1 VDPEC
6 SSVYISRH
14 QLADTP
20 NENELFAICSATL
33 EESANV
39 INKEGKALVKEF
51 ADIFPTELPNELP
64 PQRSI
69 DHAIDLLPGSEPPS
83 KPTYRLSY
91 VEMNELQKQMT
102 DLVSKGFIRPSTSP
116 FGAPVLFVHKKDGTL
131 RLCVDYRALNKVTIK
146 NRYPLPRI
154 EELMDRLTGAKYFS
168 KIDLYSGYHQIRI
181 KESDIHKTAFRTR
194 YGHYEFLVLPFGL
207 TNAPATFMTLMNDIF
222 REYLDKFVV
231 VYLDDILIY
240 SRTKEEHLQH
250 VRIVLSTLRK
260 HKLYAKLKKCE
271 LAQQQV
277 EYTGHFISGEGI
289 SVDPR
294 KVDTIK
300 NWPAPTNVS
309 EVRSFLGLASY
320 YRKFVE
326 KFSAIATPMTALL
339 HKDQKFEWST
349 EAQKAFDML
358 KEKLTTT
365 PVLLLPDP
373 TKPFIVTTDASDY
386 AIGAVLSQKQ
396 GKGEQPVA
404 YESRKL
410 SPAEQN
416 YAVHEKELLAI
427 IHAIRT
433 WRMYLEGQHFTVE
446 TDHASL
452 EYIKTQSNLS
462 RRQARWLE
470 TLQSQDFE
478 VRYRPGKTNI
488 VADALSRKPHLNA
501 ITTLTT
507 TLADD
512 QTFEQGYQ
520 QDKYFVQILETLQ
533 YPEQADEKAKAKAK
547 HFEWKDKRIY
557 LRTGHRLAIPS
568 DKRLRTHI
576 LREHH
581 DIDIAGHLGIDKT
594 TEAIMRNFYW
604 PKMGKDIR
612 RYIQTC
618 DTCQRNKPS
627 NQTPAGLLQPLPTP
641 GKRWEEIT
649 MDFIVQLPLTRQEH
663 DAIVVFVD
671 RLSKRAHFI
680 PMHTS
685 ATAPEVAKIFF
696 NTIFRNHGLPKV
708 IISDRDPKFTSRFWQ
723 TVFKHLGTKTAMST
737 AFHPQTDG
745 QTERM
750 NRTLEEML
758 RAYVTYK
765 QDQWDE
771 YLPAAEFAYNNLK
784 QVSTGYSPFELDCG
798 QHPNTPMSMTTT
810 SEVPAANEFLQHWTS
825 MIEIAKDSL
834 REAQERQVKYANEH
848 RRHLTFEVG
857 DQVLLSMKN
866 TNAPVDRN
874 RPTKKLT
881 PRFAGPYTVTQVIS
895 STAYKLNLPAEMRIH
910 PVFHVSLLKLYQA
923 SPNEFVRPTPP
934 PAVISPNTEQEEYE
948 VETILDKRI
957 LRKKPQYLI
966 KWLGYP
972 LHDATWEPLEHLNNA
987 MEKVKVFE
995 ETRTSQS

>member
-1 VDPEC
+1 
-6 SSVYISRH
+6 
-14 QLADTP
+14 
-20 NENELFAICSATL
+20 
-33 EESANV
+33 
-39 INKEGKALVKEF
+39 
-51 ADIFPTELPNELP
+51 
-64 PQRSI
+64 
-69 DHAIDLLPGSEPPS
+69 
-83 KPTYRLSY
+83 
-91 VEMNELQKQMT
+91 
-102 DLVSKGFIRPSTSP
+102 
-116 FGAPVLFVHKKDGTL
+116 
-131 RLCVDYRALNKVTIK
+131 
-146 NRYPLPRI
+146 
-154 EELMDRLTGAKYFS
+154 MDRLTGAKYFS

-194 YGHYEFLVLPFGL
+194 YGHYEFLVLLFGL

-507 TLADD
+507 ILVDD

-520 QDKYFVQILETLQ
+520 
-533 YPEQADEKAKAKAK
+533 
-547 HFEWKDKRIY
+547 
-557 LRTGHRLAIPS
+557 
-568 DKRLRTHI
+568 
-576 LREHH
+576 
-581 DIDIAGHLGIDKT
+581 
-594 TEAIMRNFYW
+594 
-604 PKMGKDIR
+604 
-612 RYIQTC
+612 
-618 DTCQRNKPS
+618 
-627 NQTPAGLLQPLPTP
+627 
-641 GKRWEEIT
+641 
-649 MDFIVQLPLTRQEH
+649 
-663 DAIVVFVD
+663 
-671 RLSKRAHFI
+671 
-680 PMHTS
+680 
-685 ATAPEVAKIFF
+685 
-696 NTIFRNHGLPKV
+696 
-708 IISDRDPKFTSRFWQ
+708 
-723 TVFKHLGTKTAMST
+723 
-737 AFHPQTDG
+737 
-745 QTERM
+745 
-750 NRTLEEML
+750 
-758 RAYVTYK
+758 
-765 QDQWDE
+765 
-771 YLPAAEFAYNNLK
+771 
-784 QVSTGYSPFELDCG
+784 
-798 QHPNTPMSMTTT
+798 
-810 SEVPAANEFLQHWTS
+810 
-825 MIEIAKDSL
+825 
-834 REAQERQVKYANEH
+834 
-848 RRHLTFEVG
+848 
-857 DQVLLSMKN
+857 
-866 TNAPVDRN
+866 
-874 RPTKKLT
+874 
-881 PRFAGPYTVTQVIS
+881 
-895 STAYKLNLPAEMRIH
+895 
-910 PVFHVSLLKLYQA
+910 
-923 SPNEFVRPTPP
+923 
-934 PAVISPNTEQEEYE
+934 
-948 VETILDKRI
+948 
-957 LRKKPQYLI
+957 
-966 KWLGYP
+966 
-972 LHDATWEPLEHLNNA
+972 
-987 MEKVKVFE
+987 
-995 ETRTSQS
+995 